1 MGAFLGALRV
11 QCNLGAPIMALSAR
25 QIQTAKPK
33 DKDYKLSDERGLY
46 LLIKPNG
53 SRYWRM
59 KYRFAGKE
67 KKLSIGVY
75 PDISLADARAKRD
88 DARKLLAEGNDPAE
102 QKKLEKLTKQLTV
115 ENTFKAIA
123 VEWHA
128 HKSSEWSEN
137 YAESVL
143 DALDK
148 DIFPYLAK
156 RPIAE
161 ILPLEM
167 LEILRM
173 IEKRGALEKMRKVR
187 QFCNQ
192 IFRYAI
198 ATGRATVNPAAELTG
213 TLKTP
218 KTQHFP
224 HLTAQELPELLQK
237 LSEYTGSPITR
248 LATKLLL
255 LTGVRTIEL
264 RAAHWSEFDF
274 DNALWLIPEER
285 MKMRRPHSVPLSK
298 QVIDILK
305 ELHTFTG
312 QYQLVFPGRCNI
324 NQPMSEASINMVLKR
339 IGYDGKATGHGFRH
353 TMSTI
358 LHEKGFNS
366 AWIETQL
373 AHRDKNSIRGTYNH
387 AQYLEGRNEM
397 MQWYADFIDELE
409 RT

>member
-1 MGAFLGALRV
+1 
-11 QCNLGAPIMALSAR
+11 MALSAR

-33 DKDYKLSDERGLY
+33 DKEYKLSDERGLY
-46 LLIKPNG
+46 LLVKPNG

-75 PDISLADARAKRD
+75 PGISLADARVKRD
-88 DARKLLAEGNDPAE
+88 EARKLLAEGNDPAE
-102 QKKLEKLTKQLTV
+102 QKKLEKLAKKITV

-123 VEWHA
+123 IEWHT

-213 TLKTP
+213 TLKAP
-218 KTQHFP
+218 KTKHFP

-274 DNALWLIPEER
+274 DTALWLIPEER

-298 QVIDILK
+298 QVLEILK
-305 ELHTFTG
+305 ELHAFTG

-366 AWIETQL
+366 AWIEIQL
-373 AHRDKNSIRGTYNH
+373 AHKDKNSIRGTYNH
-387 AQYLEGRNEM
+387 AQYLEGRREM
-397 MQWYADFIDELE
+397 MQWYADYIDSLE
-409 RT
+409 SQNKVISE

>member
-1 MGAFLGALRV
+1 
-11 QCNLGAPIMALSAR
+11 MALSAR

-33 DKDYKLSDERGLY
+33 DKEYKLSDERGLY
-46 LLIKPNG
+46 LLVKPNG

-75 PDISLADARAKRD
+75 PDISLADARVKRD
-88 DARKLLAEGNDPAE
+88 EARKLLTEGNDPAE
-102 QKKLEKLTKQLTV
+102 QKKLEKLAKKITI

-123 VEWHA
+123 IEWHT
-128 HKSSEWSEN
+128 HKSSEWSES

-213 TLKTP
+213 TLKAP

-237 LSEYTGSPITR
+237 LSGYSGSVITR

-264 RAAHWSEFDF
+264 RAAHWGEFDF

-298 QVIDILK
+298 QVLEILK
-305 ELHTFTG
+305 ELHAFTG

-366 AWIETQL
+366 AWIEIQL
-373 AHRDKNSIRGTYNH
+373 AHKDKNSIRGTYNH
-387 AQYLEGRNEM
+387 AQYLEGRSKM
-397 MQWYADFIDELE
+397 MQWYADYIDSLE
-409 RT
+409 SQHNAIPE

>member
-1 MGAFLGALRV
+1 
-11 QCNLGAPIMALSAR
+11 MALSAR

-33 DKDYKLSDERGLY
+33 DKEYKLSDERGLY
-46 LLIKPNG
+46 LLVKPNG
-53 SRYWRM
+53 ARYWRM

-75 PDISLADARAKRD
+75 PDISLADARVKRD
-88 DARKLLAEGNDPAE
+88 EARKLLAEGNDPSE
-102 QKKLEKLTKQLTV
+102 QKKLEKLAKKITV

-123 VEWHA
+123 NEWHT
-128 HKSSEWSEN
+128 HKSSEWSES

-213 TLKTP
+213 TLKAP
-218 KTQHFP
+218 KIQHFP

-237 LSEYTGSPITR
+237 LSGYSGSPITR

-298 QVIDILK
+298 QVIEILK
-305 ELHTFTG
+305 ELHAFTG

-366 AWIETQL
+366 AWIEIQL
-373 AHRDKNSIRGTYNH
+373 AHKDKNSIRGTYNH
-387 AQYLEGRNEM
+387 AQYLKGRSEM
-397 MQWYADFIDELE
+397 MQWYADYIDSLE
-409 RT
+409 SQNKVISK